1 MKTRISSI
9 IMLLLAL
16 CFTACQ
22 DNDIDRSDMIVA
34 TPDAA
39 SITGQ
44 LQGDD
49 YVWQWAA
56 LPEGRS
62 MQVEV
67 YRNGTLN
74 TTELASGNTY
84 THKNVPTNVP
94 FEYVFK
100 ASDGTNVSTGVV
112 KSYIRE
118 GATSISGLAMKQVDV
133 ASGYNAEITWDKAA
147 DATSIRLHATSGVR
161 VIDETL
167 AADAT
172 TYTIPDVKDGETW
185 EVSLV
190 ASNDKGTSL
199 ATTSSLRIGKTTI
212 GFLGTYAT
220 ADELVA
226 NGDDDEASAWL
237 WLHSQYPSA
246 RYVSFSSISKV
257 EDLAPFRVLFWLRDL
272 ETGNEADVWN
282 MPADVLAAT
291 PAIRQ
296 WYKDGGNLLLWSHA
310 TVYIG
315 TLGRIGTEMLQN
327 NDKSIGCGAGGY
339 NGDVWKMAVAL
350 NPGGK
355 FSIDM
360 SSHPIYSGLETEQT
374 DRTKLIAMKG
384 PGWTEDHNCLFFNIP
399 SALTG
404 QGNQE
409 MSCYSILTDT
419 YGIYPLAT
427 WDSQIDW
434 VSQLNIW
441 EARQGNTDFKGTVL
455 CVGNGG
461 CEFSMKNDDG
471 SADKSAYPKNNA
483 YQDNVLKLAK
493 NSLEY
498 LKTR

>member
-1 MKTRISSI
+1 MF
-9 IMLLLAL
+9 LLAF

-34 TPDAA
+34 APDAA

-56 LPEGRS
+56 LPEGKS

-74 TTELASGNTY
+74 ATELASGNSY
-84 THKNVPTNVP
+84 THRNVPTNVP
-94 FEYVFK
+94 YEYVFK

-112 KSYIRE
+112 KSYTRE
-118 GATSISGLAMKQVDV
+118 GATSIAGLAMRQIDV
-133 ASGYNAEITWDKAA
+133 AGGYNAEIIWDKAA
-147 DATSIRLHATSGVR
+147 DATSIRLHAESGVR

-167 AADAT
+167 GADAT
-172 TYTIPDVKDGETW
+172 SYTISDVKDGETW
-185 EVSLV
+185 DVSV
-190 ASNDKGTSL
+190 TAVNDKGASL

-220 ADELVA
+220 AEELVA

-246 RYVSFSSISKV
+246 RYVSFGDISKAD
-257 EDLAPFRVLFWLRDL
+257 DLAPFRVLFWLRDI

-315 TLGRIGTEMLQN
+315 TLGRISTEMLQN
-327 NDKSIGCGAGGY
+327 NDKSIGCGAGSY
-339 NGDVWKMAVAL
+339 NGDVWKMAVEL
-350 NPGGK
+350 NPGSR
-355 FSIDM
+355 FSVDM

-399 SALTG
+399 AALTG

-409 MSCYSILTDT
+409 MACYSILTDT

-471 SADKSAYPKNNA
+471 SDDKSAYPKNNA
-483 YQDNVLKLAK
+483 YEDNVLKLAK

>member
-1 MKTRISSI
+1 MF
-9 IMLLLAL
+9 LAL
-16 CFTACQ
+16 VLFTACQ
-22 DNDIDRSDMIVA
+22 DNDIDRSGMLVA
-34 TPDAA
+34 APDAE
-39 SITGQ
+39 SITGS

-49 YVWQWAA
+49 YVWQWTA
-56 LPEGRS
+56 LPEGES
-62 MQVEV
+62 MQVAIYKE
-67 YRNGTLN
+67 GTL
-74 TTELASGNTY
+74 TSTEVATGNSY
-84 THKNVPTNVP
+84 SQKNVPTNVK

-100 ASDGTNVSTGVV
+100 ATDGTNTSNGVV
-112 KSYIRE
+112 KTYTRE
-118 GATSISGLAMKQVDV
+118 GAASITGLTMKQVDV
-133 ASGYNAEITWDKAA
+133 ADGYDASITWDKAVDATSIKFTATNGLRIINETLSA
-147 DATSIRLHATSGVR
+147 DATS
-161 VIDETL
+161 
-167 AADAT
+167 
-172 TYTIPDVKDGETW
+172 YTVSNVKDGDTW
-185 EVSLV
+185 NVTLV
-190 ASNDKGTSL
+190 AVNDKGAAL

-212 GFLGTYAT
+212 GFLSTYAT
-220 ADELVA
+220 ADELVR

-246 RYVSFSSISKV
+246 KFVPFSSVRSAA
-257 EDLAPFRVLFWLRDL
+257 DLAPYRVLFWLHDI
-272 ETGNEADVWN
+272 ETGNVDDVWN
-282 MPADVLAAT
+282 MPSDVLAAT

-296 WYKDGGNLLLWSHA
+296 WYKDGGNLLLWGHA

-315 TLGRIGTEMLQN
+315 TLGRISTDMLRN
-327 NDKSIGCGAGGY
+327 NDNTIGCGAGGY
-339 NGDVWKMAVAL
+339 NGDIWKMAVQL

-360 SSHPIYSGLETEQT
+360 SSHPIYNGIETEQT

-399 SALTG
+399 AALTG
-404 QGNQE
+404 QGNQD
-409 MSCYSILTDT
+409 MSCYSIVTDT

-483 YQDNVLKLAK
+483 YEDNVLKMAK

>member
-1 MKTRISSI
+1 M
-9 IMLLLAL
+9 AL
-16 CFTACQ
+16 FAVACQ
-22 DNDIDRSDMIVA
+22 DNDIDRSDMTVA
-34 TPDAA
+34 APDAA

-49 YVWQWAA
+49 YTWQWAA
-56 LPEGRS
+56 LPEGES
-62 MQVEV
+62 MQVQI

-74 TTELASGNTY
+74 STELATGNSY
-84 THKNVPTNVP
+84 THKGVPTNVP
-94 FEYVFK
+94 YEYVFK
-100 ASDGTNVSTGVV
+100 ATDGTNVSQGVV
-112 KSYIRE
+112 KTYTRE
-118 GATSISGLAMKQVDV
+118 GATSITGLAMKQVDT
-133 ASGYNAEITWDKAA
+133 ASGYDAEVSWSKAA
-147 DATSIRLHATSGVR
+147 DATSIKLYAASGVR

-167 AADAT
+167 TAT
-172 TYTIPDVKDGETW
+172 ATGYTINDVKDGETW
-185 EVSLV
+185 DVSLTAV
-190 ASNDKGTSL
+190 NDKGSAL
-199 ATTSSLRIGKTTI
+199 AATSSLRIGKTTI

-220 ADELVA
+220 ADDLVK

-246 RYVSFSSISKV
+246 KYVSFADIASAA
-257 EDLAPFRVLFWLRDL
+257 DLAPYRVLFWLRDL
-272 ETGNEADVWN
+272 ETGNEGDVWT
-282 MPADVLAAT
+282 MPQSVLAAT

-296 WYKDGGNLLLWSHA
+296 WYKDGGNLLLWGHA

-315 TLGRIGTEMLQN
+315 TLGRVSTEMLQN
-327 NDKSIGCGAGGY
+327 NDKTIGCGAGGY
-339 NGDVWKMAVAL
+339 NGDVWKMAVEL

-355 FSIDM
+355 FSVDM

-399 SALTG
+399 AALTG

-409 MSCYSILTDT
+409 MSCYSIVTDT

-441 EARQGNTDFKGTVL
+441 EARQGNTDFRGTVL

-471 SADKSAYPKNNA
+471 TPDKSAYPKNNA
-483 YQDNVLKLAK
+483 YQENVLKLAK
-493 NSLEY
+493 NCLEY